1 METTTERFR
10 AAVREWAA
18 DGAGAPAAAEVARE
32 LAAGTGLRTAVLVEG
47 VSDHVAL
54 DALAARHG
62 RSLDAEGIAV
72 VPLGGAT
79 NIGRFVHLL
88 GPQGLDVPLAGL
100 CDAGEE
106 RHFSAALERAGLGHA
121 LARAAMEPLGFYVCD
136 ADLEEELIRSLGAEA
151 VQQVVDAQGDLRAF
165 RIFQKQPA
173 QREREVERQLRRF
186 MGTISGRKSQYARS
200 LVDALALREVPRP
213 LDRLL
218 AHVTASRGAAKTMP
232 ALAPASPVG
241 PSAPPGTAPRNRP
254 VTPRESPRTR

>member
-1 METTTERFR
+1 METMTERFR

-18 DGAGAPAAAEVARE
+18 DGAGAPAAAAVARA
-32 LAAGTGLRTAVLVEG
+32 LAAGTGPRTAVLVEG

-88 GPQGLDVPLAGL
+88 GPGGLGVPLAGL

-106 RHFSAALERAGLGHA
+106 RHFSAALEREGLGHG
-121 LARAAMEPLGFYVCD
+121 LTRAGMEPLGFYVCD
-136 ADLEEELIRSLGAEA
+136 ADLEEELIRSLGAAA
-151 VQQVVDAQGDLRAF
+151 VQQVIEAQGDLRAF

-173 QREREVERQLRRF
+173 QRQREVERQLRRF

-200 LVDALALREVPRP
+200 LVDALDLHEVPRP

-218 AHVTASRGAAKTMP
+218 AHVTASP
-232 ALAPASPVG
+232 QP
-241 PSAPPGTAPRNRP
+241 APRD
-254 VTPRESPRTR
+254 